1 MKAKQINKILGF
13 SAIFACAYLVMSAI
27 KRKREGIGRIE
38 RIKRRIY
45 KEVSLAQDAG
55 VDFSKKYTE
64 LSSAEL
70 DALKHIGQD
79 VVGWK
84 QSKRSIESG
93 KPYTESYYA
102 SLRRAWNAV
111 SGIEGI
117 GRVYN
122 VKDANGNI
130 CLTWIEDAAAHVE
143 AEREIEEK
151 RQRVLEAEQ
160 RAAEARKSR
169 QRTRRA
175 IERGETPVTP
185 EEPKPAKPFKAD
197 IDEDYKYRKQFA
209 EVVWGEYRKENPYF
223 DDNIPDSVPQWV
235 KDYKKKHNVIADAYA
250 RDKMRIRNTRYRGKI
265 VEVKFLEGADWLI
278 AGTFNDNM
286 VQYAQAILDAQNNK
300 NTEEGFLREDLND
313 IRRSLLDK
321 AQHMHVSVPYD
332 LKDKYKDLMDHN
344 YIRGDNRYKA
354 LDLINWILWIH
365 QKYERGGDIFYPMY
379 SFESK
384 EDALR
389 HTGGKIKGNG
399 FKVIP
404 VWEVPIDKISG
415 IGYAPNIETELFEIW
430 REQLDYGDTDYD
442 FDTWKRI
449 YGDEYIKSSILPY
462 M

>member
-1 MKAKQINKILGF
+1 MKKQINKILGY

-55 VDFSKKYTE
+55 VDFSKKYAE

-151 RQRVLEAEQ
+151 RQRTLEAEE
-160 RAAEARKSR
+160 RAAKARKSR

-175 IERGETPVTP
+175 IERG
-185 EEPKPAKPFKAD
+185 
-197 IDEDYKYRKQFA
+197 
-209 EVVWGEYRKENPYF
+209 
-223 DDNIPDSVPQWV
+223 
-235 KDYKKKHNVIADAYA
+235 
-250 RDKMRIRNTRYRGKI
+250 
-265 VEVKFLEGADWLI
+265 
-278 AGTFNDNM
+278 
-286 VQYAQAILDAQNNK
+286 
-300 NTEEGFLREDLND
+300 
-313 IRRSLLDK
+313 
-321 AQHMHVSVPYD
+321 
-332 LKDKYKDLMDHN
+332 
-344 YIRGDNRYKA
+344 GDT
-354 LDLINWILWIH
+354 
-365 QKYERGGDIFYPMY
+365 FYPMY

-389 HTGGKIKGNG
+389 QTGGKMKGNG

-404 VWEVPIDKISG
+404 VWEVPIEKITG
-415 IGYAPNIETELFEIW
+415 IGYAPDIETELFEIW
-430 REQLDYGDTDYD
+430 RELLEYGDTDYD

>member
-1 MKAKQINKILGF
+1 MKTKQINKILGF
-13 SAIFACAYLVMSAI
+13 SAIFACAYLVVSAI

-55 VDFSKKYTE
+55 VDFSKKYAE

-151 RQRVLEAEQ
+151 RQRALEAEQ

-175 IERGETPVTP
+175 IERGETPKVP
-185 EEPKPAKPFKAD
+185 EDPKTKQQQILDKFPYLKIMDDPSNPIPAKDLPFSFVLWKIVKNNMGEKSYEGAAMAFTNKAAAESAKAYMKRD
-197 IDEDYKYRKQFA
+197 VKGITTDEWYAFYERMSNEYDKRTGRYASWHSYK
-209 EVVWGEYRKENPYF
+209 
-223 DDNIPDSVPQWV
+223 DDAQYLV
-235 KDYKKKHNVIADAYA
+235 KDI
-250 RDKMRIRNTRYRGKI
+250 
-265 VEVKFLEGADWLI
+265 
-278 AGTFNDNM
+278 
-286 VQYAQAILDAQNNK
+286 NK
-300 NTEEGFLREDLND
+300 VNL
-313 IRRSLLDK
+313 
-321 AQHMHVSVPYD
+321 
-332 LKDKYKDLMDHN
+332 
-344 YIRGDNRYKA
+344 
-354 LDLINWILWIH
+354 
-365 QKYERGGDIFYPMY
+365 
-379 SFESK
+379 
-384 EDALR
+384 
-389 HTGGKIKGNG
+389 
-399 FKVIP
+399 
-404 VWEVPIDKISG
+404 DKISG

-430 REQLDYGDTDYD
+430 RELLEYGDTDYD

>member
-1 MKAKQINKILGF
+1 MKAKQINKIIGF
-13 SAIFACAYLVMSAI
+13 SAVFACAYLVMSAI

-55 VDFSKKYTE
+55 VDFSKKYAE

-143 AEREIEEK
+143 AERDIEEK
-151 RQRVLEAEQ
+151 RQRTLEAEE
-160 RAAEARKSR
+160 RAAKARKSR

-175 IERGETPVTP
+175 IERGETPVTNLITHGKAILEDAIDLGEKRVDEP
-185 EEPKPAKPFKAD
+185 EEPKTKQQQILDKFPYLKIMDDPSNPIPAKDVPFDFVLWKIVKNNMGEKSYEGAAMAFTSRAAAESAKAYMKRD
-197 IDEDYKYRKQFA
+197 VKGIITDEWYAFYERMRDEYDKRTGRYASWHSYK
-209 EVVWGEYRKENPYF
+209 
-223 DDNIPDSVPQWV
+223 DDAQYLV
-235 KDYKKKHNVIADAYA
+235 KDI
-250 RDKMRIRNTRYRGKI
+250 
-265 VEVKFLEGADWLI
+265 
-278 AGTFNDNM
+278 
-286 VQYAQAILDAQNNK
+286 NK
-300 NTEEGFLREDLND
+300 VNL
-313 IRRSLLDK
+313 
-321 AQHMHVSVPYD
+321 
-332 LKDKYKDLMDHN
+332 
-344 YIRGDNRYKA
+344 
-354 LDLINWILWIH
+354 
-365 QKYERGGDIFYPMY
+365 
-379 SFESK
+379 
-384 EDALR
+384 
-389 HTGGKIKGNG
+389 
-399 FKVIP
+399 
-404 VWEVPIDKISG
+404 DKISG
-415 IGYAPNIETELFEIW
+415 IGYAPDIETELFEIW